1 LGSLSAS
8 GSLII
13 TGPSQTTDRVINL
26 AGGQPVATYISADF
40 STPPAGAFV
49 YGSAN
54 VSNGECVLTPA
65 QNGTVGYLLFDV
77 LASNPTTFTAQFDY
91 RVADGNGADGTSFNY
106 GLIDGPGGTE
116 WGMTNT
122 GLVVS
127 LVEYGEQRVSVSLNG
142 NMLQTANVTLI
153 GNEYKKVVIN
163 IDDANQLSLSVGGVV
178 LMSNVDLGSAYGTT
192 DKSAWQFGFASR
204 CGGLCNKHSI
214 DNFSVFSISNS
225 EWAGSLAGG
234 GVLDQSGWG
243 TLVFTGGVT
252 STGAGFKTLTLQGS
266 TAGSAQITGSIADNG
281 NLAKTAIFKQGTGT
295 WTLSGANTYSGG
307 TTLSEGILNLGSPSA
322 LGSGTLTIL
331 GGNLG
336 NAYPGALTLSGS
348 LNQIWSGNFAVN
360 GAFALNTGVGPVSI
374 PNALTVT
381 VNAPLF
387 EVDGIVSGS
396 ATLTKAGNGT
406 LLLAGQNTLT
416 GNLNVIGGTLL
427 VNSPAGAGQG
437 PVTVFN
443 GASLSVGA
451 APLNPQGLTH
461 RWSFNEAAGGVFRD
475 SVGTADGF
483 IFTPW
488 GIPNAFVSGGSLKML
503 GGSDFMASYAKMP
516 SGLLS
521 GLTDLTVEVWAS
533 LDQLSY
539 YPRIFEFGDGFN
551 TGTELLTEF
560 AMGENTS
567 YPFMALEPFSGIVTP
582 PSGVAPLDLGRVYH
596 WVFVWDS
603 ASSTASFYRD
613 GALLCS
619 TSIAGRTLA
628 ERSSNVF
635 WLGKSHYPN
644 STNTSATYAEVR
656 LWNRALSPIEV
667 SNNTTLGANVL
678 PAISGNNSS
687 GDFTFSTPVS
697 GGGSLQKVGP
707 NTVTL
712 SG

>member
-1 LGSLSAS
+1 
-8 GSLII
+8 
-13 TGPSQTTDRVINL
+13 
-26 AGGQPVATYISADF
+26 
-40 STPPAGAFV
+40 
-49 YGSAN
+49 
-54 VSNGECVLTPA
+54 
-65 QNGTVGYLLFDV
+65 
-77 LASNPTTFTAQFDY
+77 
-91 RVADGNGADGTSFNY
+91 
-106 GLIDGPGGTE
+106 
-116 WGMTNT
+116 
-122 GLVVS
+122 
-127 LVEYGEQRVSVSLNG
+127 
-142 NMLQTANVTLI
+142 
-153 GNEYKKVVIN
+153 
-163 IDDANQLSLSVGGVV
+163 
-178 LMSNVDLGSAYGTT
+178 
-192 DKSAWQFGFASR
+192 
-204 CGGLCNKHSI
+204 
-214 DNFSVFSISNS
+214 
-225 EWAGSLAGG
+225 
-234 GVLDQSGWG
+234 
-243 TLVFTGGVT
+243 
-252 STGAGFKTLTLQGS
+252 
-266 TAGSAQITGSIADNG
+266 
-281 NLAKTAIFKQGTGT
+281 
-295 WTLSGANTYSGG
+295 ANTYSGG

-348 LNQIWSGNFAVN
+348 LNQIWSGNFAVI

-374 PNALTVT
+374 PAALTVT
-381 VNAPLF
+381 VDVPLF

-503 GGSDFMASYAKMP
+503 GGSDFMASYARMP

-539 YPRIFEFGDGFN
+539 YPRIFEFGDGVN
-551 TGTELLTEF
+551 HGTELLTEF

-619 TSIAGRTLA
+619 TSIAGHTLA

-667 SNNTTLGANVL
+667 SNNTTLGADVL

-712 SG
+712 SGPNNYTGPTTVLEGTLIIDGPNALPAGSALTVASGAMVVLQNGANLVNYVGAGALSYSGNITLGADDISRSTGLLLTGSSTLTKVGNGALTLTGASTYTGKTSIQSGALGVSSLNSIVSSGSYIWSTLAGIAGEWGYSDGPGSGARFNWPSGVAVDG